1 MADRGEVKQ
10 STPPDRPIEE
20 ATRLSESAS
29 LGVGNPNRDCDGAV
43 ATRRRWRFPVH
54 AHAVSMLICLI
65 RCYQSVLR
73 PLLVGSCKFYP
84 TCSEYA
90 TEALLT
96 HGLWRGMLLA
106 IKRLLRCHPFG
117 LGGYDPVPP
126 PDPTRSV

>member
-20 ATRLSESAS
+20 AMGLSESTAQ
-29 LGVGNPNRDCDGAV
+29 GPRNPNCACEGAV
-43 ATRRRWRFPVH
+43 DARRRWRFAVH
-54 AHAVSMLICLI
+54 AHAVSVLICLI
-65 RCYQSVLR
+65 RCYQGVLR

-84 TCSEYA
+84 TCSEYT

-96 HGLWRGMLLA
+96 HGLWRGALLA
-106 IKRLLRCHPFG
+106 VRRLLRCHPFG

-126 PDPTRSV
+126 PDPPRTG